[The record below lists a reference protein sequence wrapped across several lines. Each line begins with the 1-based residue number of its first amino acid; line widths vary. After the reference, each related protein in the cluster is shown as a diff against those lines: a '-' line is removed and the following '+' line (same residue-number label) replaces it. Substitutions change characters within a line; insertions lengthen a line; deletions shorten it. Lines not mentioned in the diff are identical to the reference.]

1 MKEGME
7 RAFTLLEIVTRAS
20 THDGEA
26 LNAARQLGKM
36 SERMGGL
43 KKLFPSGSQTSTY
56 TPPLSF
62 NESRRQTESLERER
76 DEFRAR
82 VQKSEADNSRLLGQV
97 AQLQEENS
105 RLKSV
110 LADRVGKKVQDG
122 SMSFRDFSFKV
133 QTILGASGWRQ
144 EFEQQTG
151 FDENAIERARRDG
164 TAPPEFVATI
174 ATLRTK
180 HKASFSIEEVHDI
193 RKWYRS
199 NNDIEI
205 AEKATNKF
213 GRVIT
218 TAMLRKLRTD
228 LRMHNGAFAD
238 KAYGGPIVFGN
249 RNAVFQWD
257 QFSELEKLVCDNQF
271 IPNRKSAIELSKIVS
286 QRSGIVVKDGA
297 IKQRCDNA
305 GPPEYMIKGI
315 TGVGP
320 LTWPEL
326 WYLGAKLRKRGWK
339 QNVFTYLG
347 VAQRS
352 GGVSLDDIPQDS
364 VESLR
369 RTAKLRE

>member
-1 MKEGME
+1 MNEGME

-36 SERMGGL
+36 SERVGGL
-43 KKLFPSGSQTSTY
+43 KKLFPSGSQNSAY
-56 TPPLSF
+56 SPPLSF
-62 NESRRQTESLERER
+62 NESRRQTENLERER
-76 DEFRAR
+76 DEARAR
-82 VQKSEADNSRLLGQV
+82 VQKSEADNSRLLAQN
-97 AQLQEENS
+97 AQLHEENA

-110 LADRVGKKVQDG
+110 LADRVSKKTPDG
-122 SMSFRDFSFKV
+122 QMPFNDFVYKV
-133 QTILGASGWRQ
+133 KIILGTSEWRQ
-144 EFEQQTG
+144 EFERQTG
-151 FDENAIERARRDG
+151 FDQNAIARAARDG
-164 TAPPEFVATI
+164 VVSSEFVATLT
-174 ATLRTK
+174 ALRPK
-180 HKASFSIEEVHDI
+180 HKASFSIEEVRDI
-193 RKWYRS
+193 RKWNRTH
-199 NNDIEI
+199 NDIEI

-228 LRMHNGAFAD
+228 LRMQNGAFAD
-238 KAYGGPIVFGN
+238 KAYGGPIVFGS

-257 QFSELEKLVCDNQF
+257 QFPELEKLVCDNQF
-271 IPNRKSAIELSKIVS
+271 ISNRKSAIELSKIVS

-352 GGVSLDDIPQDS
+352 GGESLADIPQDS